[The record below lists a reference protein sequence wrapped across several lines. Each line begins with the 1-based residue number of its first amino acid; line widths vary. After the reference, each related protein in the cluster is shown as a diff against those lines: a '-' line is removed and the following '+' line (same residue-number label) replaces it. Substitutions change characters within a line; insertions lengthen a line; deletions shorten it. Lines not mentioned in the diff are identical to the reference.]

1 MMRSCTFSGSSR
13 GLPALRA
20 QARQAG
26 VTVILVLA
34 FMGVFALV
42 LSALT
47 GFVLQQSKYGR
58 ALYVREQA
66 FQIAEAGLEYYRWF
80 LARNPTIMTAGV
92 GLETP
97 YTYTVK
103 DPEGPTLGTSAIT
116 AVPGLSCGAVQWID
130 LESEGTASADQ
141 SFSRTLA
148 ARYMRPSVAEYAFL
162 YNTTVWFGSTNTGV
176 GPYHANNGMR
186 MDGTTNSI
194 TSASV
199 SQVYCDNSYGSM
211 GCSGTGGNPS
221 AGWKNGVFGNSA
233 NTTLWMYPVPSVN
246 FANMAVN
253 FATLRSYAQ
262 ADGVM
267 LNPTSVTRDGVQM
280 GSTFTSVGANDQ
292 RGFHLTFLSN
302 GTVDVRRVTATNS
315 SNSINSYN
323 DVDGSYYNYPVI
335 VSDTLVSNV
344 SIPSNCAII
353 FSQAKT
359 WIDGVVSGK
368 VTVIA
373 ADTGSYVPDIIL
385 NGNLTYATNDGT
397 SGLTA
402 VAEGSVHVGLVV
414 PTDMTVSGIFVAQTG
429 QYGRD
434 YYASGSMSSS
444 YDPYIT
450 RNSLTVNGT
459 IVSALRGGIC
469 WGTSG
474 SCASGFNNRTNT
486 YDRVLAFSPP
496 PFTPAV
502 STDYEFT
509 LWREE

>member
-1 MMRSCTFSGSSR
+1 MRAHEHR
-13 GLPALRA
+13 
-20 QARQAG
+20 G
-26 VTVILVLA
+26 VTVILILA

-47 GFVLQQSKYGR
+47 GFVFQQSKYGR
-58 ALYVREQA
+58 ALYAREQA

-80 LARNPTIMTAGV
+80 LARNPSIMTAGV

-103 DPEGPTLGTSAIT
+103 DPEGPTLGTAEIT
-116 AVPGLSCGAVQWID
+116 ATPNLSCGAVQWID
-130 LESEGTASADQ
+130 LESEGAASLDS
-141 SFSRTLA
+141 SFSRTLS

-162 YNTTVWFGSTNTGV
+162 YDTTVWFGSTNSGV

-186 MDGTTNSI
+186 MDGSTNS
-194 TSASV
+194 TVSASV
-199 SQVYCDNSYGSM
+199 SQVYCDNSYSSM

-233 NTTLWMYPVPSVN
+233 NTTLWAYPVPSVS

-267 LNPTSVTRDGVQM
+267 LNPTSVTRDGVQQ

-302 GTVDVRRVTATNS
+302 GTVQVRRVTATNS
-315 SNSINSYN
+315 SSSIYSYN
-323 DVDGSYYNYPVI
+323 DVDGGYYSYPVI
-335 VSDTLVSNV
+335 VTETLIDTISLPSD
-344 SIPSNCAII
+344 CALI

-373 ADTGSYVPDIIL
+373 ADTGAYVPDIIL
-385 NGNLTYATNDGT
+385 NGNITYATSDGS

-402 VAEGSVHVGLVV
+402 VAEGSVHLGLVV
-414 PTDMTVSGIFVAQTG
+414 PTNMTISGIFVAQTG

-434 YYASGSMSSS
+434 YYVSGSMSSS

-450 RNSLTVNGT
+450 RTSLTVNGT
-459 IVSALRGGIC
+459 LVSALRGAVC
-469 WGTSG
+469 WVSG
-474 SCASGFNNRTNT
+474 GVCVSGFSSRYNT

-502 STDYEFT
+502 STDYELA
-509 LWREE
+509 LWQEE